1 MMRTLKVRPE
11 VAAVAALLAIAGC
24 AATEVA
30 QKPPAQPAVETVK
43 IVAKR
48 FDFTPEQVTLKKG
61 VPVDLELTTEDRL
74 HGFNVPGLGLH
85 AQIVPGQA
93 THVRFTPDKAG
104 RYVMACDI
112 FCGEGHEGMDG
123 TIVVT
128 E

>member
-1 MMRTLKVRPE
+1 MRTFRIRPE
-11 VAAVAALLAIAGC
+11 VVAVAALLVIAGC
-24 AATEVA
+24 VATEVA
-30 QKPPAQPAVETVK
+30 QKPPAEAAGQTVK

-74 HGFNVPGLGLH
+74 HGFNVPVLGLH
-85 AQIVPGQA
+85 AQIVPGQT

-104 RYVMACDI
+104 RYVMSCDV
-112 FCGEGHEGMDG
+112 FCGEGHESMDA
-123 TIVVT
+123 TIVVV